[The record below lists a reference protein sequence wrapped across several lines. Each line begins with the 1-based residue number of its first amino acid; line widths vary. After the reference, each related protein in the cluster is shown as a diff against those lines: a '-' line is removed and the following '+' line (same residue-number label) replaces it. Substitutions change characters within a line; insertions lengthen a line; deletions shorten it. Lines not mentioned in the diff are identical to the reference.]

1 MKPVAI
7 HLGRL
12 LLVVSCLLIGVPKA
26 ADAWTPFGFQGVD
39 GCGPRK
45 AETAALGGYMA
56 GFQGKPAT
64 RPS

>member
-26 ADAWTPFGFQGVD
+26 ADAW
-39 GCGPRK
+39 
-45 AETAALGGYMA
+45 ALLI
-56 GFQGKPAT
+56 QN
-64 RPS
+64 

>member
-26 ADAWTPFGFQGVD
+26 ADAWTPFGFQGF
-39 GCGPRK
+39 GRLW
-45 AETAALGGYMA
+45 A
-56 GFQGKPAT
+56 
-64 RPS
+64 